1 MNTQTMRA
9 IRWAGPGELAQDTVP
24 VPAPGPGWVLVKVT
38 RVGICGSD
46 LAIWHGEHARARP
59 GVIIGHEFTGV
70 VEDAPGSTGL
80 EAGTHVAIRPLIA
93 CHDRGTT
100 PPCRPCAA
108 GNTHVCAHLGLYGV
122 DEPGGL
128 AQYVQVRAEAAHPIG
143 GDVPDERAV
152 LAEPL
157 AVAVHAVA
165 RSGLRP
171 DDTVAVFGAGPI
183 GLLTALVA
191 RHRGAHRIILVEP
204 NAWRR
209 DVAEQRGFTVLP
221 AGPEAPERVRDLTGG
236 DGADIV
242 FDSAGHASVAL
253 QVTDAA
259 RIQGTIVVAGVH
271 KQPPAVDLRAVNFA
285 EQRLIGT
292 RVYAR
297 EDFLAAI
304 GLLEKDELR
313 LATLPV
319 TTFPLSRSQDAFHA
333 AGQGEGSVKILIDPN
348 HQGS

>member
-9 IRWAGPGELAQDTVP
+9 IRWTGPGELALDTVP
-24 VPAPGPGWVLVKVT
+24 VPSPGPGWVLVKVT

-59 GVIIGHEFTGV
+59 GVVIGHEFAGV
-70 VEDAPGSTGL
+70 VADAPG
-80 EAGTHVAIRPLIA
+80 GTALAVGTRVAIRPLIA

-100 PPCRPCAA
+100 PPCRPCAS
-108 GNTHVCAHLGLYGV
+108 GNSHVCARLGLYGV

-128 AQYVQVRAEAAHPIG
+128 AQYVQVRAEAAHPFHS
-143 GDVPDERAV
+143 DVPDDLAV

-171 DDTVAVFGAGPI
+171 GDTVAVFGAGPI

-191 RHRGAHRIILVEP
+191 RHRGAHRVILVEP
-204 NAWRR
+204 NEWRR
-209 DVAEQRGFTVLP
+209 RTAEGRGFTVLP
-221 AGPEAPERVRDLTGG
+221 AGPEAPRQVKELTGG

-242 FDSAGHASVAL
+242 FDSAGHSAVAL

-259 RIQGTIVVAGVH
+259 RIQGTVVVAGVH
-271 KQPPAVDLRAVNFA
+271 KQPPAVDLRGINFA

-297 EDFLAAI
+297 EDFLTAVA
-304 GLLEKDELR
+304 LLEKDELG
-313 LATLPV
+313 LSALPT
-319 TTFPLSRSQDAFHA
+319 TTFPLDRSEAAFQA
-333 AGQGEGSVKILIDPN
+333 AEQGEGSVKILIEPN
-348 HQGS
+348 HDGS